1 MAMAE
6 QQIDYPVG
14 IENFEKIRTEGFLYI
29 DKTEYLHKMVRRPGY
44 YLLCRP
50 RRFGKSLFLT
60 TAEAFF
66 EGKCELFEGLAISRY
81 DYDWE
86 PSPVLHLNLVN
97 ADASEPET
105 LKKSFD
111 RQFKRWEE
119 KYQMTDIADNLS
131 DRFGDIIRTAYERS
145 GKRVV
150 ILIDEYDKPL
160 VSHIDN
166 EAQKEEFLNIL
177 KPIYSNL
184 KGCDRYIRLAILTGV
199 SRFSRLSIFSDI
211 NNLDDISMDAEFA
224 AICGITEE
232 EMLRDCQPGIQRLA
246 DYNEFSY
253 DEAVARL
260 KNNYDGYHFA
270 RHCPDIYNP
279 FSLLSAL
286 RKREIGDYWFATGTP
301 TFLLKSI
308 LHKGVNLRKYL
319 NAETDQTTLSSID
332 SYTDDPIPMLFQTGY
347 LTLKGYDRETG
358 DYKLGVPNREVG
370 RGLFRGLM
378 PLCTGLDYTSSHDF
392 ILDSARMLRQG
403 NADGFLTG
411 LQTLLAGVSY
421 ELTGTKSE
429 IFFENNLYVIF
440 TMLGFDVQTE
450 YHTSDGRIDVLIRTP
465 KYVYI
470 IELKRDSTPE
480 AALAQINSKH
490 YEYPFR
496 ADSRAI
502 VKIGVNFSTATR
514 NLTAWL
520 IDR

>member
-1 MAMAE
+1 MAE

-150 ILIDEYDKPL
+150 ILVDEYDKPL

-199 SRFSRLSIFSDI
+199 SRFSRLSIFSDL

-308 LHKGVNLRKYL
+308 LHKGVNLREYM
-319 NAETDQTTLSSID
+319 NAETDLTSLSSID
-332 SYTDDPIPMLFQTGY
+332 SYTDDPVPMLFQTGY
-347 LTLKGYDRETG
+347 LTLKGYDPETG
-358 DYKLGVPNREVG
+358 DYKLGIPNREVG

-378 PLCTGLDYTSSHDF
+378 PLCTGLDETRSRSF
-392 ILDSARMLRQG
+392 IRDSARMLREG

-470 IELKRDSTPE
+470 IEIKRDSSPE

-496 ADSRAI
+496 ADNRAI
-502 VKIGVNFSTATR
+502 VKIGANFSTATR
-514 NLTAWL
+514 NLTGWL
-520 IDR
+520 IER

>member
-166 EAQKEEFLNIL
+166 EAQMKEFLNIL

-308 LHKGVNLRKYL
+308 LHKGVNLREYM
-319 NAETDQTTLSSID
+319 NAETDLTSLSSID
-332 SYTDDPIPMLFQTGY
+332 SYTDDPVPMLFQTGY
-347 LTLKGYDRETG
+347 LTLKGYDPETG
-358 DYKLGVPNREVG
+358 DYKLGIPNREVG

-378 PLCTGLDYTSSHDF
+378 PLCTGLDETRSRSF
-392 ILDSARMLRQG
+392 IRDSARMLREG

-470 IELKRDSTPE
+470 IEIKRDSSPE

-496 ADSRAI
+496 ADNRAI
-502 VKIGVNFSTATR
+502 VKIGANFSTATR
-514 NLTAWL
+514 NLTGWL
-520 IDR
+520 IER

>member
-1 MAMAE
+1 
-6 QQIDYPVG
+6 
-14 IENFEKIRTEGFLYI
+14 
-29 DKTEYLHKMVRRPGY
+29 MVRRPGY

-119 KYQMTDIADNLS
+119 KYQMTDIAVNLS

-224 AICGITEE
+224 AICGITDE

-308 LHKGVNLRKYL
+308 LHKGVNLREYM
-319 NAETDQTTLSSID
+319 NAETDLTSLSSID
-332 SYTDDPIPMLFQTGY
+332 SYTDDPVPMLFQTGY
-347 LTLKGYDRETG
+347 LTLKGYDPETG
-358 DYKLGVPNREVG
+358 DYKLGIPNREVG

-378 PLCTGLDYTSSHDF
+378 PLCTGLDETRSRSF
-392 ILDSARMLRQG
+392 IRDSARMLREG

-496 ADSRAI
+496 ADNRAI
-502 VKIGVNFSTATR
+502 VKIGANFSTTTR
-514 NLTAWL
+514 NLTGWL
-520 IDR
+520 IER